1 MRVVFSLCL
10 GDLNAL
16 NNLSLHMGIYCLFR
30 FKTMDIYK
38 THSYLNPIF
47 RLSMFWTNMSKTW
60 HNSPVLH
67 LSEGTTTCQ
76 ASMVEL
82 PPSQKNQQKKHNFLS
97 YSCWRIFQM
106 ITSFFEA
113 VAWFFPFVG
122 IILIIYFP
130 VPWAKNLRPFDWVQP
145 KKTGAIFMEQKL
157 RPGWHQ
163 LSKKVIKGAFLS
175 KSILGSWLILLVHEH
190 FMSSEGVLF

>member
-1 MRVVFSLCL
+1 MSGRHDTTRQCFTLVKVDDEYAQLL
-10 GDLNAL
+10 GKLQWLNYPPPQK
-16 NNLSLHMGIYCLFR
+16 NL
-30 FKTMDIYK
+30 
-38 THSYLNPIF
+38 
-47 RLSMFWTNMSKTW
+47 
-60 HNSPVLH
+60 
-67 LSEGTTTCQ
+67 
-76 ASMVEL
+76 
-82 PPSQKNQQKKHNFLS
+82 QKNQQNKHNFLS
-97 YSCWRIFQM
+97 YSCCRIFQM

-130 VPWAKNLRPFDWVQP
+130 VPWAKNLRPFDRVQP

-175 KSILGSWLILLVHEH
+175 KSILGSWLIFCL
-190 FMSSEGVLF
+190 FMSIS